1 MDLRVQPSTSN
12 YLAFFSHAAV
22 YFVCCRYKTK
32 RAQMEKGMQEASATS
47 TLPSP
52 RRVAVPVLVRD
63 GKPCG
68 GGGSKGHSELGLPG
82 LMNVNMDISALQLP
96 SASLAATLAASSGNV
111 VSMAGVM
118 PTYTHPLMHQPRC
131 WW

>member
-1 MDLRVQPSTSN
+1 
-12 YLAFFSHAAV
+12 
-22 YFVCCRYKTK
+22 
-32 RAQMEKGMQEASATS
+32 MQEASATS

-63 GKPCG
+63 GKPCSG
-68 GGGSKGHSELGLPG
+68 GGGKGQPELGLPG

-96 SASLAATLAASSGNV
+96 PASLAATLAASNGNV

>member
-1 MDLRVQPSTSN
+1 
-12 YLAFFSHAAV
+12 
-22 YFVCCRYKTK
+22 
-32 RAQMEKGMQEASATS
+32 MEKGMQEASATS

-63 GKPCG
+63 GKPCSG
-68 GGGSKGHSELGLPG
+68 GGKVHQSEMGLPPG

-96 SASLAATLAASSGNV
+96 PSSLAATLAASNSV
-111 VSMAGVM
+111 ASMAGVM

>member
-1 MDLRVQPSTSN
+1 
-12 YLAFFSHAAV
+12 
-22 YFVCCRYKTK
+22 
-32 RAQMEKGMQEASATS
+32 MQEASATS

-63 GKPCG
+63 GKPCSG
-68 GGGSKGHSELGLPG
+68 GGKGQPEMGLPG
-82 LMNVNMDISALQLP
+82 LMNVNMDISALQIP
-96 SASLAATLAASSGNV
+96 PATLAATLAASNSNCIP
-111 VSMAGVM
+111 SNMSGVM